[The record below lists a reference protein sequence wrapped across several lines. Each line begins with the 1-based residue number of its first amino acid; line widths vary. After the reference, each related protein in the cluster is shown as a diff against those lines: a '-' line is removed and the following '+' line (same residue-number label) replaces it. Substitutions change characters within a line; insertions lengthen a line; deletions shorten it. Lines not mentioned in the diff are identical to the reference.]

1 MYEDDFLLVLF
12 ALRMACWITKIKDL
26 FFLAGKDLLISKN
39 KKYET
44 DIYQKCS

>member
-12 ALRMACWITKIKDL
+12 ALHMACWITKIKGL
-26 FFLAGKDLLISKN
+26 TGKDLLISKN
-39 KKYET
+39 KKNET

>member
-12 ALRMACWITKIKDL
+12 ALRMACWITKIKGL
-26 FFLAGKDLLISKN
+26 TGKDLLISKN